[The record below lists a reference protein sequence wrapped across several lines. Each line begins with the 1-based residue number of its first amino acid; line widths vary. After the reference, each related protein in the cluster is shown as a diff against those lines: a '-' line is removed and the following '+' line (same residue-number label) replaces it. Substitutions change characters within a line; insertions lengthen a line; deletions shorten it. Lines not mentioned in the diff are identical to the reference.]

1 MLNYSCAA
9 AGADTCGYRIEAENK
24 SDLVRRLAE
33 HLKSVHRVNQPTQTI
48 ISYLVKVAE
57 ENGNLVQAPAA
68 R

>member
-24 SDLVRRLAE
+24 ADLARKLAE
-33 HLKSVHRVNQPTQTI
+33 HLRSVHRVNQPTQTI
-48 ISYLVKVAE
+48 IGYLVKVAE
-57 ENGNLVQAPAA
+57 DGGNLAQT